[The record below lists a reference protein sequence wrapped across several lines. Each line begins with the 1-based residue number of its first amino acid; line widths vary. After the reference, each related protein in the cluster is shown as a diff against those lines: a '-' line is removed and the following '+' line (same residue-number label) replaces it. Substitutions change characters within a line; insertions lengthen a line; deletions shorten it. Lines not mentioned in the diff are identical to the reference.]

1 MFALVSLRQLAIP
14 QGQNLITLMIVQ
26 HSILPIILPE
36 TRKKKKNVRQA
47 VHPCVYT
54 ETLLEMTR
62 QYISHNRK
70 PPARLQTL
78 DGIGT
83 KSSFGPFFPRPTP
96 QPIRGLFRT
105 ICQTTF
111 VLSSC
116 VAAPRPHL
124 HPYLSDTIRYG
135 TQHPPGGKNNTNTAA
150 VLPAH
155 QHQRRSA

>member
-1 MFALVSLRQLAIP
+1 MQLPIP
-14 QGQNLITLMIVQ
+14 QGPNLITLMIVQ

-36 TRKKKKNVRQA
+36 TREKRKKNVRQA
-47 VHPCVYT
+47 IHPCVYT

-62 QYISHNRK
+62 QYITAVTGS
-70 PPARLQTL
+70 LQP
-78 DGIGT
+78 DSRH
-83 KSSFGPFFPRPTP
+83 SSASVPNHHSVLFFPSYPP
-96 QPIRGLFRT
+96 KPIRGLFRT

-124 HPYLSDTIRYG
+124 HPHLSDTIPYG
-135 TQHPPGGKNNTNTAA
+135 TQHPPGGKNNTNTTA

-155 QHQRRSA
+155 QHNFAT